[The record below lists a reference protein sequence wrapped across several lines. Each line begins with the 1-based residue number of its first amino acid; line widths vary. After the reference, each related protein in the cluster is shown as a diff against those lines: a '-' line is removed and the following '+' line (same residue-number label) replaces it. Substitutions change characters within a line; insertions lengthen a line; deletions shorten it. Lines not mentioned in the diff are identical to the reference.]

1 MLIKFGVTN
10 SGGIENFSLIDIT
23 KALKFAY
30 KLERSLGKDRWR
42 IADVILDKEL

>member
-10 SGGIENFSLIDIT
+10 SGGVENFSLIDIT
-23 KALKFAY
+23 KALKFAHR
-30 KLERSLGKDRWR
+30 LELSIGKDRWR

>member
-10 SGGIENFSLIDIT
+10 SSGVENFSLIDV
-23 KALKFAY
+23 ALAGKFAY
-30 KLERSLGKDRWR
+30 KLEAKLGKDRWR